1 MQVSQDPV
9 QEAKWSPRTAGA
21 AVVLLEVDSHLEKV
35 HLESHLEG
43 SLQPVPAVD
52 QKGRPSSSTDFLH
65 VCSFS
70 LTFYLDVGAL
80 G

>member
-1 MQVSQDPV
+1 MQVSRGPV
-9 QEAKWSPRTAGA
+9 QEANWSPRTAGA
-21 AVVLLEVDSHLEKV
+21 AVVLLEVESHLEKV
-35 HLESHLEG
+35 HLESPLEG

-52 QKGRPSSSTDFLH
+52 QKGRPSCNTDFLH

-70 LTFYLDVGAL
+70 LTFSLNGGPL